1 MFPKLMENRPLA
13 HRMNLA
19 PTCKDDADETVTFL
33 PSKVRWRGG
42 WSVGMLGKQ
51 KLQTQKKV
59 KNKN

>member
-42 WSVGMLGKQ
+42 LECWDVGEAKITNAKKGK
-51 KLQTQKKV
+51 K
-59 KNKN
+59 